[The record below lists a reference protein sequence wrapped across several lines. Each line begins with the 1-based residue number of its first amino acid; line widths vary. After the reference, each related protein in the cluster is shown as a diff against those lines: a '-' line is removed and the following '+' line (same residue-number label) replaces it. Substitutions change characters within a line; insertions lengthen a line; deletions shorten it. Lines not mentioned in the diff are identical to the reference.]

1 MDDDGLT
8 MDEFETRHQMYTAAA
23 PSAGEVLYPTQTWG
37 STGNPREL
45 LIRTTEGECKGASE
59 KEPSREPW
67 PRIHILKI
75 LSPPSL
81 LFLSLCV
88 CVSAT
93 ATPRRKKSV
102 AFEESGADKKGPEPE
117 NGTQAAM
124 RRIRKQS
131 AVITG
136 MTGFFSGKE
145 EGDEVLSLCPVPYA
159 HTYNRHLLFVPCGN
173 LTLSRCAGVSGPA
186 CERDLGG
193 GGGGW

>member
-1 MDDDGLT
+1 MRRCPLPGQDQEVDD
-8 MDEFETRHQMYTAAA
+8 QQ
-23 PSAGEVLYPTQTWG
+23 GE
-37 STGNPREL
+37 
-45 LIRTTEGECKGASE
+45 GASE

-67 PRIHILKI
+67 PWIHILQI

-81 LFLSLCV
+81 LFPSLCV

-93 ATPRRKKSV
+93 ATSRRKKSV

-145 EGDEVLSLCPVPYA
+145 EGDEVLSLCPVPHA

-173 LTLSRCAGVSGPA
+173 LTLSRCAGVSRLFRRRYATAAAATAAAAVIVVPG
-186 CERDLGG
+186 
-193 GGGGW
+193 